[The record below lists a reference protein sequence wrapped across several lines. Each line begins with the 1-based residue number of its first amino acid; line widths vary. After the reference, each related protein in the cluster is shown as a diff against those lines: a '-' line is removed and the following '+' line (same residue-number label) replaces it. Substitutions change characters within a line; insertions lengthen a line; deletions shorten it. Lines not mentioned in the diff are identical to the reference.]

1 MKIAFI
7 VPYFGAFP
15 SAFQLWLDSCAVN
28 KDIDWLLF
36 TDNHEPYLYPRNVHV
51 YHVAFEELQAWFQ
64 TLLGFK
70 IWLGK
75 PYKLCDF
82 RPLYGFL
89 FSKYIRG
96 YDYWGYCDIDLVW
109 GDLQSF
115 IQRSDLEEYGML
127 SGWGHCSLYRN
138 TENINHL
145 FECSTDALEECKK
158 VLASNCNYLYDEVG
172 IQKVVRKEGYRFAP
186 LPLFDV
192 RADKRK
198 FYPTEATLPFMD
210 RQLKKGLFK
219 ISGGKVILYGIDDTG
234 EMFNQEFA
242 YVHLAKR
249 NMSVA
254 VSSGNAGY
262 LIVPNQYMPICEIDK
277 KVIGKLVPRSDIYWH
292 YQMTR
297 IKSYMNII
305 CGKNSVRWPGSRF
318 QKVCDI
324 VFHRRGSF

>member
-1 MKIAFI
+1 M
-7 VPYFGAFP
+7 
-15 SAFQLWLDSCAVN
+15 
-28 KDIDWLLF
+28 
-36 TDNHEPYLYPRNVHV
+36 
-51 YHVAFEELQAWFQ
+51 
-64 TLLGFK
+64 
-70 IWLGK
+70 
-75 PYKLCDF
+75 
-82 RPLYGFL
+82 
-89 FSKYIRG
+89 
-96 YDYWGYCDIDLVW
+96 
-109 GDLQSF
+109 
-115 IQRSDLEEYGML
+115 
-127 SGWGHCSLYRN
+127 
-138 TENINHL
+138 
-145 FECSTDALEECKK
+145 
-158 VLASNCNYLYDEVG
+158 ASNCNYLYDEVG

-292 YQMTR
+292 YQMNR